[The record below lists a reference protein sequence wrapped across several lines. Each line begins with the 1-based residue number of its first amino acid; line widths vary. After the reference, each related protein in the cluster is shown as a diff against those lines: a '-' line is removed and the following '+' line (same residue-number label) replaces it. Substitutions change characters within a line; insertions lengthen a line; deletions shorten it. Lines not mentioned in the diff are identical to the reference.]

1 MSAFTNACLP
11 VCVYV
16 NGQECVTV
24 CMCVCQPACVC
35 DCVHVCV
42 NLHGCVT
49 ACIVCMCQPACVCDC
64 VYCVCQRA
72 WVCDCVY
79 VCIATLTNVSE
90 WRNKLK
96 KKIYVWH
103 IRVFSC
109 PFVLSTCSAWTFH
122 TIMSACIPVYVWIH
136 EWIYV
141 HIYMCIRMTLSEC
154 HCYVS
159 MYMCVPA
166 CLCISTYTYVH
177 LRAWVYVRLHH
188 ACEFIYTRLHVS
200 KSCTSASICCQT
212 KR

>member
-42 NLHGCVT
+42 NLHGCVI

-79 VCIATLTNVSE
+79 VCIAMLMNVSE

-96 KKIYVWH
+96 KKIHVWH

-109 PFVLSTCSAWTFH
+109 PFILSRICSTWTFH

-141 HIYMCIRMTLSEC
+141 HIYVYPHALIW
-154 HCYVS
+154 VS
-159 MYMCVPA
+159 LLCVNVHVCTCVPMH
-166 CLCISTYTYVH
+166 IY
-177 LRAWVYVRLHH
+177 VYVCAS
-188 ACEFIYTRLHVS
+188 ACMGVCALASCMWIYIYT
-200 KSCTSASICCQT
+200 SAC
-212 KR
+212 K